1 MIPNKKTQTPSE
13 KIQLMLRDI
22 KTIIERK
29 GNYIV
34 LLGGI
39 RAVEKIAK
47 REGLKV
53 PDEIPDLRKK
63 AYAIQSQELIESAR
77 YNIETLKEPNYAKCI
92 LKSAESYAKKAGLS
106 VPKEV
111 SELRE
116 LADKALNG

>member
-47 REGLKV
+47 QEGLKV

-77 YNIETLKEPNYAKCI
+77 YNIETLKEPNYAKGI
-92 LKSAESYAKKAGLS
+92 LKSAEAYAKKAGLS

-111 SELRE
+111 SDLRE

>member
-13 KIQLMLRDI
+13 KIQLMLNDV
-22 KTIIERK
+22 KTIIRRR
-29 GNYIV
+29 GNYPVI
-34 LLGGI
+34 LAGI
-39 RAVEKIAK
+39 RGIEKISK
-47 REGLKV
+47 QEDLKV

-77 YNIETLKEPNYAKCI
+77 YHIEKLKMPNYAKSI
-92 LKSAESYAKKAGLS
+92 LKSAEAYAKIAGLS